1 MFWFFWLWFCQAVN
15 IKREGWREG
24 FFVLQKSCFSKQ
36 SLHTTQKCYR
46 MVDPGNVWSDLGVIG
61 LRITNKNDV
70 IEMLVHVHVCRR
82 IWSSITKW
90 TLESCF
96 IHVHVSW
103 ATECTVYRHWINLCL
118 VDIMV
123 CFEFMFDHRSYTHN
137 LSSCEIITWKKSGM
151 GSNPVQVWFFQA
163 LISQLL
169 KLWSSLY
176 SSTWIVLLTVRY
188 PLDSDLWV
196 NCPAFEQPMLIV
208 TIDTN
213 TVHLEFLV
221 LVLRSC
227 TKMKERRRRMRLLIL
242 LRMKNWTF
250 KTWKVSNIS

>member
-1 MFWFFWLWFCQAVN
+1 
-15 IKREGWREG
+15 
-24 FFVLQKSCFSKQ
+24 
-36 SLHTTQKCYR
+36 
-46 MVDPGNVWSDLGVIG
+46 
-61 LRITNKNDV
+61 
-70 IEMLVHVHVCRR
+70 
-82 IWSSITKW
+82 
-90 TLESCF
+90 
-96 IHVHVSW
+96 
-103 ATECTVYRHWINLCL
+103 
-118 VDIMV
+118 MV

-137 LSSCEIITWKKSGM
+137 LGSCEIITWKKSGM

-213 TVHLEFLV
+213 TSWIFGSGFKILYKDEGKEEEDEATNSVEDEKLDIQDLE
-221 LVLRSC
+221 S
-227 TKMKERRRRMRLLIL
+227 KQHLLIL
-242 LRMKNWTF
+242 LWYNFFINCSYKSLWL
-250 KTWKVSNIS
+250 